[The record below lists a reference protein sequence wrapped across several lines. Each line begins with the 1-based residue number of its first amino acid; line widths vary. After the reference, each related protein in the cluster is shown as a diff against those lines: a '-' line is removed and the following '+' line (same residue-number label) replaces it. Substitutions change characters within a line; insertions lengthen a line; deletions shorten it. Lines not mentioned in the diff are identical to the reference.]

1 MNNQELSSQPI
12 SVLEAKQKSV
22 FGIPD
27 EELKNY
33 FLKEAV
39 LLLPDNCTPN
49 RSEREILIIL
59 YKKQKSIIEFLS
71 QMSSIPWSLAIPNLY
86 EVSTPYLLQDNIRLK
101 ERKQVSDE
109 LSKHLR
115 FLSAITGKQH
125 LAKTLFN
132 YYRLQSVKLKK
143 LLDTYYQDWRSE
155 AEDTLS

>member
-71 QMSSIPWSLAIPNLY
+71 QMTPIPWSLAIPNLY

-115 FLSAITGKQH
+115 FLSA
-125 LAKTLFN
+125 N
-132 YYRLQSVKLKK
+132 R
-143 LLDTYYQDWRSE
+143 
-155 AEDTLS
+155 